1 MILKFCFDN
10 EIHRCTRPP
19 TSFAELK
26 PFLSSMFHSG
36 LPSNPLVY
44 YLDSNNGKVFISDE
58 ETYQSLFKLDQGN
71 SLKLYIMEQ
80 DIISEDTDDDE
91 IIDSVIDSI
100 AHPES
105 PKSSESY
112 ESSDDEYEVM
122 SEHPSSQ
129 NQILPEKPVEEDQ
142 TVQVVH
148 DETPEEVQEIIE
160 IQTVKEVEE
169 ESKNEEQGGIERI
182 IMETAESRI
191 YESVKNN
198 YEILQDQETR
208 LMEIVKDTLVKEMP
222 NIVSEVHKKIEE
234 QECIPV
240 QQICTGKKVNKNK
253 NMDSFLASL
262 RNFGLLIKRNF
273 AEIPDATMDILDD
286 LVQFVEGDSNM
297 LYAGRKYPKSVCMKA
312 KQMNEIFPDAHPA
325 HLAEFIKVLPARFTL
340 DQIIDTYINRMMT
353 EEEKN
358 NQLCKQKAC

>member
-36 LPSNPLVY
+36 LPSNPLLY

-58 ETYQSLFKLDQGN
+58 ETYQSLFKSDQGS
-71 SLKLYIMEQ
+71 SLKLYIMQQ
-80 DIISEDTDDDE
+80 DIISEGTDEDYDDE

-105 PKSSESY
+105 PRSSQ
-112 ESSDDEYEVM
+112 SSDDEYEVM

-142 TVQVVH
+142 AVHVVN
-148 DETPEEVQEIIE
+148 DEALEEEVQEIIE
-160 IQTVKEVEE
+160 IQAVKEIEE
-169 ESKNEEQGGIERI
+169 EVKTEEQGGIERI
-182 IMETAESRI
+182 IMETAESRV

-208 LMEIVKDTLVKEMP
+208 LMEIVRDTLVKEMP
-222 NIVSEVHKKIEE
+222 SIVSEVHKKFEE
-234 QECIPV
+234 QETI
-240 QQICTGKKVNKNK
+240 QQICTNKKIKKNK

-262 RNFGLLIKRNF
+262 RNFGLLIKKNF
-273 AEIPDATMDILDD
+273 AEIPDATMDIIDD

-297 LYAGRKYPKSVCMKA
+297 MYAGRKYPKSVCIKA
-312 KQMNEIFPDAHPA
+312 KQMNEIFPDVHPSQ
-325 HLAEFIKVLPARFTL
+325 LAEFIKMLPARFTL
-340 DQIIDTYINRMMT
+340 DQIIDTYINRMMI